1 MRQTSWRCARATFF
15 KSLPCL
21 TSHSLSASLPVPR
34 GVAPQAA
41 DGGSTQEMNYLEFVE
56 GVARVALQL
65 YLNTLP
71 EDQRDQVDYKSAD
84 VSAALKDQ
92 LEFLTAHVQEL
103 VNSGTIS

>member
-1 MRQTSWRCARATFF
+1 M
-15 KSLPCL
+15 
-21 TSHSLSASLPVPR
+21 
-34 GVAPQAA
+34 
-41 DGGSTQEMNYLEFVE
+41 
-56 GVARVALQL
+56 ALQL

-103 VNSGTIS
+103 INSGTIS